1 MHHSNKFLRYLDS
14 YCNKQDISKI
24 ECDELITNINHHF
37 NGIHGV
43 APTLYISNKM
53 SKSQKNKGELTS
65 PIISYSSCQTNLDN
79 VSQENINTKQN
90 RINIDTDVKCLTDLL
105 DIIRNYEYRV
115 DTEYNI
121 DLKSLHNIKDELI
134 SLNAMIGM
142 ETIKTSITN
151 QLLYFIQNLDRDDMG
166 NGDFKHTIISGP
178 PGTGKTEIAK
188 LIGAMYSKV
197 GILKNNVFKKVTRSD
212 LIAGYLGQTAIK
224 TSKMITECL
233 GGVLFIDEAYSLA
246 STDSNDSFSKEC
258 LDTLCESLSNH
269 KNDLMVIIAGYE
281 NDLNNT
287 FFKVNRGLES
297 RFIWKFCMEPY
308 TSDELMR
315 IFMKKVL
322 DSGWHLDIEDV
333 SLRTWFARN
342 HRKFIHYGRDME
354 QLFTYVKIYHSRRIY
369 GKDVAMRK
377 HITLPDMMAAFESF
391 ETIRNKDDIPVYLQ
405 NIYV

>member
-1 MHHSNKFLRYLDS
+1 MVMYHSSKFIRYLDS
-14 YCNKQDISKI
+14 YCNKQDIMKT
-24 ECDELITNINHHF
+24 ECDNLMMNIKHNF
-37 NGIHGV
+37 NGIYGISSN
-43 APTLYISNKM
+43 LYD
-53 SKSQKNKGELTS
+53 SKKSTKQNKNKGSPTS
-65 PIISYSSCQTNLDN
+65 CSSYPTLSTNISQINSIAKHHKITIETDVNNLD
-79 VSQENINTKQN
+79 
-90 RINIDTDVKCLTDLL
+90 DLL
-105 DIIRNYEYRV
+105 NIIRSYEYNV

-121 DLKSLHNIKDELI
+121 DLKSLHNIKDELTA
-134 SLNAMIGM
+134 LNAMIGM
-142 ETIKTSITN
+142 ENIKTSITN
-151 QLLYFIQNLDRDDMG
+151 QLLYFIQNLDKDALG
-166 NGDFKHTIISGP
+166 NSDFKHTVISGP

-188 LIGAMYSKV
+188 LIGTMYSKV

-224 TSKMITECL
+224 TSKLITECL

-281 NDLNNT
+281 HDLNNT

-322 DSGWHLDIEDV
+322 DSGWHMNIETT

-369 GKDVAMRK
+369 GKDISMRK
-377 HITLPDMMAAFESF
+377 HIILDDMASAFESF
-391 ETIRNKDDIPVYLQ
+391 ETSRNKDKLPNYLQ